1 MATLL
6 SIPAQGKGWTE
17 LTPIH
22 VGDWG
27 HSHRIGNVYRLPE
40 RVQFIPQCTCLYR
53 KGMLKKTVPSG
64 SIPYFVRHANFFHD
78 IFESEVEQIIACNK
92 TI

>member
-1 MATLL
+1 MTGVTA
-6 SIPAQGKGWTE
+6 TE
-17 LTPIH
+17 LVMST
-22 VGDWG
+22 DFLKEF
-27 HSHRIGNVYRLPE
+27 SSFLNVQYLSVPKRHA
-40 RVQFIPQCTCLYR
+40 
-53 KGMLKKTVPSG
+53 KKTVPSG